1 MIASLKEEKKL
12 EAELQELSST
22 LMVDRLAEAELAKQA
37 GLEEQSS
44 DQKIGPN
51 LKKKTEAKKEEPEE
65 AEDMKLCLHKE
76 C

>member
-1 MIASLKEEKKL
+1 MKL
-12 EAELQELSST
+12 DAELQELSSA
-22 LMVDRLAEAELAKQA
+22 LMVDRLAEAKLAKQA

-65 AEDMKLCLHKE
+65 AEDMKLRLHKE